1 MYVKYVPRNN
11 FVNFVNKYCGY
22 FCLVVTE
29 NHLKWPSRHQKLLK
43 IIKYFC
49 PYRKI
54 PSSTYQIEKIQ
65 GNIAS
70 QVQKIDQVQEME
82 SVHCSENILYF
93 QQIQISVYLRKC
105 RVMSYSIKFLPGP
118 GFLLDEL
125 QRTSAACIKL
135 FIFS

>member
-1 MYVKYVPRNN
+1 MSQGTI
-11 FVNFVNKYCGY
+11 FVNFVYKYCGY

-29 NHLKWPSRHQKLLK
+29 NHFKWPSRHQKLLK
-43 IIKYFC
+43 IIKCCC

-93 QQIQISVYLRKC
+93 QQMYISVYLRKC